1 LGDTTNNVITNS
13 SGELLGMDDYL
24 AAFFAFKLN
33 NSYSDLLRM
42 DTVYEL
48 MPSEVLSFLF
58 GNATMNQSGS
68 SDQNEAID

>member
-1 LGDTTNNVITNS
+1 
-13 SGELLGMDDYL
+13 MDDYL

-58 GNATMNQSGS
+58 GNATMNQSDS